1 MSVIN
6 EVVESVMDMMNEN
19 YPLGFGIVTRGA
31 LPTGEGIVCD
41 IGPTSFS
48 EMYLDKN
55 SMVPLDITINGKHKN
70 LKVLSDRLN
79 DIHSSLTRRKSYP
92 DSEKWQ
98 IIDIKNSLLPQKIGR
113 EENNEW
119 LMASELSVEFLWK
132 GD

>member
-1 MSVIN
+1 
-6 EVVESVMDMMNEN
+6 MMNED

-31 LPTGEGIVCD
+31 LPTGSGIVCD

-55 SMVPLDITINGKHKN
+55 SVVPLDITINGKHKD

-79 DIHSSLTRRKSYP
+79 DIHSSLTRRKNYP

>member
-6 EVVESVMDMMNEN
+6 EVVKAVMDMMNED

-31 LPTGEGIVCD
+31 LPTGAGIVCD

-55 SMVPLDITINGKHKN
+55 TVVPLDITINGKHKN

>member
-31 LPTGEGIVCD
+31 LPTGAGIVCD

-55 SMVPLDITINGKHKN
+55 SVVPLDITINGKHKD

-79 DIHSSLTRRKSYP
+79 DIHSSLTRRKNYP